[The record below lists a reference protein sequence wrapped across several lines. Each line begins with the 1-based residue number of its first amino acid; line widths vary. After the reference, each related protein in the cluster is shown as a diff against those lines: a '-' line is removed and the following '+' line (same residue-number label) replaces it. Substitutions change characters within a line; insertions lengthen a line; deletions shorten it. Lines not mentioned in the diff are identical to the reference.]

1 MDYIGYSDK
10 LGGEPVLRGKKHTKY
25 PDPVEDAVYLMSDI
39 SDRVPKIEGVPTGVE
54 GLDELFFTVGFKD
67 GQPVK
72 RVLKGIPK
80 YSIINLTGVPDTG
93 KSLIAEQFAITQ
105 AALGYPTVFITV
117 ESPAEFLV
125 ASLKQRAMAMGYQY
139 EENIED
145 NLIIIDAASNYQL
158 RDDMPTLFSTLAY
171 AIKQYQAV
179 NTVIDSVTGFYEAK
193 EMMAR
198 QIVRSVFNF
207 LKKWRQTGLLISQKR
222 SEHDYLSAEAAGGYA
237 VSHIVDGTIVL
248 SKKVISAKYEENM
261 FKVPIGEMIR
271 LIRIDGC
278 RMSGHDTD
286 VHLLEITETGL
297 VRVGPKLKDIRNR

>member
-1 MDYIGYSDK
+1 MDYVGYSDK
-10 LGGEPVLRGKKHTKY
+10 LGGEPVFKDRKHTKY

-39 SDRVPKIEGVPTGVE
+39 SDRVPEIEGIPTGVE
-54 GLDELFFTVGFKD
+54 GLDEMFFTVGFED
-67 GQPVK
+67 GRPVK
-72 RVLKGIPK
+72 RVLGGIPR
-80 YSIINLTGVPDTG
+80 YSVMNLTGVPDTG
-93 KSLIAEQFAITQ
+93 KSLMAEQFAITQ
-105 AALGYPTVFITV
+105 AARGDPTVFITV

-125 ASLKQRAMAMGYQY
+125 AGLKQRAMAIGYRY
-139 EENIED
+139 EDIEN

-171 AIKQYQAV
+171 AIKRYRAV

-207 LKKWRQTGLLISQKR
+207 LKKWKQTGLLVSQKR
-222 SEHDYLSAEAAGGYA
+222 SEHDYMSAEAAGGYA

-261 FKVPIGEMIR
+261 FKAPIGEMIR

-286 VHLLEITETGL
+286 VHLLEITDTGL
-297 VRVGPKLKDIRNR
+297 VRVGPKLKDIRRL